1 MKKKK
6 NVVFLIAV
14 ASQHEYLNEK
24 HGGFKYFQYSI
35 PSWEYWCEKNNVELF
50 IYETTSDP
58 EHLDH
63 KPTWQRWFDVF
74 NQLEENNIDYD
85 KIALIDACTIIKW
98 DTPNFFDFV
107 NSGEVNTFRSLENIR
122 WIHEGV
128 SGYANFFKQHYPDFT
143 FDLKRY
149 SSCGWQIFDKG
160 HKKFLNT
167 LKDFYYTNYDGIM
180 KLQNEE
186 VRRGTDQTVYNYL
199 LQIYNVNVV
208 HKLPPSYYLT
218 HLHRFDWLSNNW
230 QLKTDSTPFFIK
242 HGYIWFYSGFPQR
255 GGREDMMKQTWDS
268 IKENYR

>member
-1 MKKKK
+1 MGKD
-6 NVVFLIAV
+6 VIFLIAV
-14 ASQHEYLNEK
+14 ASEHEYLNKK

-167 LKDFYYTNYDGIM
+167 LKDFYYTNYDEIM
-180 KLQNEE
+180 KLQNDE
-186 VRRGTDQTVYNYL
+186 VKRGTDQPVYNYL
-199 LQIYNVNVV
+199 LQIHDVNVV
-208 HKLPPSYYLT
+208 HKVPPSYYLT

-242 HGYIWFYSGFPQR
+242 NGYIWFYSGFPQR
-255 GGREDMMKQTWDS
+255 GEREGMMKQTWDS
-268 IKENYR
+268 IKEMYI